1 MVYDRSSRVK
11 VRTFDGPEPRRG
23 YLKGKTQMQEKLLK
37 ILGSCREKECGP
49 LQCTSTA
56 KGEDRVL
63 VTNKQKGDECSEY
76 GEVSRERSREGGGRE
91 EEGVGCWVESVC
103 RREGKKEG

>member
-23 YLKGKTQMQEKLLK
+23 YLKGKTQMQEKVGK

-63 VTNKQKGDECSEY
+63 VTGKQKGDECSEY
-76 GEVSRERSREGGGRE
+76 GEGSKEMERGWREGGERGEGGRRS
-91 EEGVGCWVESVC
+91 GLLS
-103 RREGKKEG
+103 

>member
-1 MVYDRSSRVK
+1 
-11 VRTFDGPEPRRG
+11 
-23 YLKGKTQMQEKLLK
+23 MQEKVGK

-63 VTNKQKGDECSEY
+63 VTGKQKGDECSEY
-76 GEVSRERSREGGGRE
+76 GEGSKVRRRWREGGERGEGGRS
-91 EEGVGCWVESVC
+91 GLLS
-103 RREGKKEG
+103 